1 MNIFGNTAAGFSKEV
16 DNAMSTFKST
26 ITKLKATAEKA
37 VATKAEKAVATKAE
51 KQDEI
56 KKLESECSA
65 LDGVSTKANNLAAK
79 LEALFE

>member
-37 VATKAEKAVATKAE
+37 VATKAEK
-51 KQDEI
+51 QDEI

-65 LDGVSTKANNLAAK
+65 LDGVSTKAEKHYLNNH
-79 LEALFE
+79 ES